1 MTKTDEQERLKA
13 RRERKRALGRGIE
26 EFRERVGDPTPV
38 MMTPQALHH
47 WNRNDQIDELVQA
60 RNGEPDIG
68 FIMRLLA
75 LCTLPRTNPGDRQ
88 QYRRVNGPYTL
99 YVLAGGDEKL
109 PYGTLPRLLLA
120 WVCSEAVRTQSRTLV
135 LGRSLAE
142 FMRDLGIQSSDSGG
156 QWGVRTRLRNQM
168 SRLFSASVQLSYET
182 EHRTQKVTG
191 PIASGTDLWWDPK
204 RPNEPVLWESTIRLG
219 EDFFN
224 EIIACPIPIDMRI
237 LRAMKRS
244 SLGLDLY
251 SWLTYRLFNLNRPL
265 RLTWRQIYQ
274 QFGVD
279 PTKTDKVTVLAFRR
293 KVLRELEKLKTAW
306 QDLDY
311 ATPRGHLELRST
323 PSRIPPAI
331 STDQA

>member
-26 EFRERVGDPTPV
+26 EFRERVGDPTP
-38 MMTPQALHH
+38 MMITPQALHH

-156 QWGVRTRLRNQM
+156 QWGVRTRLRNQDVEAVQCVRAAIVRDGAQDAE
-168 SRLFSASVQLSYET
+168 SDRADRQRDGSVVGPEAT
-182 EHRTQKVTG
+182 ERTG
-191 PIASGTDLWWDPK
+191 A
-204 RPNEPVLWESTIRLG
+204 LG
-219 EDFFN
+219 EHDP
-224 EIIACPIPIDMRI
+224 AGR
-237 LRAMKRS
+237 
-244 SLGLDLY
+244 GLL
-251 SWLTYRLFNLNRPL
+251 
-265 RLTWRQIYQ
+265 Q
-274 QFGVD
+274 
-279 PTKTDKVTVLAFRR
+279 
-293 KVLRELEKLKTAW
+293 
-306 QDLDY
+306 
-311 ATPRGHLELRST
+311 
-323 PSRIPPAI
+323 
-331 STDQA
+331 

>member
-1 MTKTDEQERLKA
+1 
-13 RRERKRALGRGIE
+13 
-26 EFRERVGDPTPV
+26 
-38 MMTPQALHH
+38 
-47 WNRNDQIDELVQA
+47 
-60 RNGEPDIG
+60 
-68 FIMRLLA
+68 
-75 LCTLPRTNPGDRQ
+75 
-88 QYRRVNGPYTL
+88 
-99 YVLAGGDEKL
+99 
-109 PYGTLPRLLLA
+109 
-120 WVCSEAVRTQSRTLV
+120 
-135 LGRSLAE
+135 
-142 FMRDLGIQSSDSGG
+142 
-156 QWGVRTRLRNQM
+156 
-168 SRLFSASVQLSYET
+168 
-182 EHRTQKVTG
+182 
-191 PIASGTDLWWDPK
+191 
-204 RPNEPVLWESTIRLG
+204 
-219 EDFFN
+219 
-224 EIIACPIPIDMRI
+224 
-237 LRAMKRS
+237 MKRS